1 MMKHRLIALILTIA
15 ACWAPLAA
23 SADNAKKPGIET
35 QTHGLTAEFV
45 YKFLIAE
52 ISGQRGDANLAGSL
66 LYELAKNSKDP
77 RLAERSTKALL
88 YGKQG
93 QAALQAATLWADLD
107 PESAEARQV
116 LTQLM
121 LASGKTSELR
131 PHLQKL
137 LTDEKNRAPGFLY
150 LTGILSRSEDKAGV
164 FKLIQDLAKPYP
176 NLPEARL
183 ALAHAAWAAGKEQ
196 TALSELNAAEKLR
209 PGWEIAALLQGQILQ
224 SRPLEALQFYR
235 VFLDKYPT
243 SNEVRLANA
252 KLLVNE
258 KQFDAARR
266 EFDTLIETNPNN
278 PEIHVTVGLLCVQ
291 LEDLSSAQNHFK
303 QALELQYKEPDQ
315 VYFYLAQLADEA
327 QQYEEAQQ
335 WFDTISSDNRFY
347 FDGQIKAAI
356 MQAKLGKL
364 DAARNRLQGIPNMT
378 PEQQVTALQTEANI
392 LAHAGKQK
400 EAFEL
405 LGNAINNLPNS
416 YELVYDYA
424 MMAERVK
431 RFDIMEQ
438 ELRKLMLMK
447 PDFAQAYNALGY
459 TLADR
464 NERLDEAKQL
474 IEKALSLTPD
484 DHYILDSMGWVHYRQ
499 GHLNEALDYL
509 QRAYDAQSDPEI
521 AAHLGEVLWQKGQHE
536 EAINT
541 WEKALQDHPENEAL
555 LNTSKKF
562 KQ

>member
-1 MMKHRLIALILTIA
+1 MMKQRLIALT
-15 ACWAPLAA
+15 LAA
-23 SADNAKKPGIET
+23 NALLLPFSAQADSNTKPAASNP
-35 QTHGLTAEFV
+35 GLSAEFV

-52 ISGQRGDANLAGSL
+52 ISGQRGDVNLAGSL
-66 LYELAKNSKDP
+66 MYELAKSAKDP

-107 PESAEARQV
+107 GESADARQI
-116 LTQLM
+116 LTQLL

-137 LTDEKNRAPGFLY
+137 LADEKNRAAGFLY
-150 LTGILSRSEDKAGV
+150 LSGLLSRSEDKAGI
-164 FKLIQDLAKPYP
+164 FKLIQDLAKPYA
-176 NLPEARL
+176 NLPEARI
-183 ALAHAAWAAGKEQ
+183 ATAHAAWAAGKEQ
-196 TALSELNAAEKLR
+196 VALAELKAADKLR

-224 SRPLEALQFYR
+224 ARPLEALQFYR
-235 VFLDKYPT
+235 VFLDQYPA

-258 KQFDAARR
+258 KQFETARK
-266 EFDTLIETNPNN
+266 EFDKLIETNPNN
-278 PEIHVTVGLLCVQ
+278 ADIHVTVGLLSVQ
-291 LEDLSSAQNHFK
+291 LEDLSNAQNHFK
-303 QALELQYKEPDQ
+303 QALELQYKEPEQ
-315 VYFYLAQLADEA
+315 VYFYLAQLADQAQQHDEA
-327 QQYEEAQQ
+327 QK
-335 WFDTISSDNRFY
+335 WFDAISPDNRFY

-364 DAARNRLQGIPNMT
+364 DIARKRLQSISNMT
-378 PEQQVTALQTEANI
+378 PEQEVMALQTEASMLSNAGKQQEAFDL
-392 LAHAGKQK
+392 LAHAVS
-400 EAFEL
+400 
-405 LGNAINNLPNS
+405 NLPNS
-416 YELVYDYA
+416 SELIYDYA
-424 MMAERVK
+424 MVAERVK

-464 NERLDEAKQL
+464 NERLEEAQEL
-474 IEKALSLTPD
+474 IEKALSITPD

-499 GHLNEALDYL
+499 GRLDEALEYL
-509 QRAYDAQSDPEI
+509 QRAYQLQPDPEI
-521 AAHLGEVLWQKGQHE
+521 AAHLGEVLWQQGKRE
-536 EAINT
+536 DAIST
-541 WEKALQDHPENEAL
+541 WEKALQDFPENEAL